1 MPSRYEPCGLAQMIA
16 MRYGCVPLARA
27 TGGLLDTVID
37 IAEGQER
44 GTGFLFASAT
54 PTAFAETLRR
64 ALVVFPNRERWRVI
78 QMQGMR
84 QDFSWENSALE
95 YVKLYQDLILVRA

>member
-1 MPSRYEPCGLAQMIA
+1 MPPSSNNPFHVY
-16 MRYGCVPLARA
+16 
-27 TGGLLDTVID
+27 TVC
-37 IAEGQER
+37 R
-44 GTGFLFASAT
+44 AT

-64 ALVVFPNRERWRVI
+64 ALAVFPNRERWRVI